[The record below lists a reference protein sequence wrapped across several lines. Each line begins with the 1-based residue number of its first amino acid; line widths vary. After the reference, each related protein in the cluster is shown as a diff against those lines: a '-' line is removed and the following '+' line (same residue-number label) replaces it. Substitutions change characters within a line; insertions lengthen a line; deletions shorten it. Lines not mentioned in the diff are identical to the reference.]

1 MENIPQMI
9 WKEVRKVMETSGTI
23 FEKVRLVDP
32 VKSREIRI
40 TPEGTLKE
48 DTSCFS
54 YLNADVKCS
63 NCSSIRAYHE
73 GQTVAKIENMQ
84 DGIYQV
90 LSKPISVTDADGH
103 SAVYVMEKTKTM
115 SRNIRRFW

>member
-1 MENIPQMI
+1 MKTKKNDTIDKAKIEVADMENIPQMI
-9 WKEVRKVMETSGTI
+9 WKEVWKVMETSGTI

-73 GQTVAKIENMQ
+73 GLLQ
-84 DGIYQV
+84 
-90 LSKPISVTDADGH
+90 
-103 SAVYVMEKTKTM
+103 
-115 SRNIRRFW
+115 R